1 MRNKSL
7 IFLFVLIFMV
17 VFSLSA
23 VSADDLQSTD
33 SGEVSGDVDVVTINP
48 WNTSG
53 ELTYEIPSE
62 AKEIKSAELYVNV
75 YAGSAKNTHGS
86 IANVSLNTVNGEKQI
101 ATEQLWIEDGSTD
114 GTIYVVNNH
123 TNKCYSDYQMNY
135 DLTDYLKGLNG
146 SSISIKVDTFKME
159 NKTFDGR
166 IKLIALI
173 LAYDD
178 GDNDKINYWI
188 DSTQKWTKTN
198 VTTIFSTENLN
209 DIVSAELVNVALSS
223 ADGSFILNDELIG
236 DAINHTAGNYYQYNY
251 WVVSS
256 KMKNGQKTEL
266 VSMNVGTG
274 TYASLKNVLSVL
286 KVQSNVK
293 IDVSLATEY
302 TSVNTCYAGTNNTLT
317 INVNSDKKGKYV
329 IELLADDVV
338 VDSSEIELDGENQKT
353 FLLTDPTIRPVDE
366 TTVNGANNTK
376 VTYAVNVKFSDN
388 IVASANKTVPVLYNG
403 NLGKD
408 FAYNASY
415 IEQSGS
421 ISVTGGIVVD
431 IKDDSTY
438 LSAATLNRTDIWEIN
453 LSENSS
459 FVKAF
464 IYVPY
469 NWFNPNL
476 ASEDINMFNTTF
488 NDIAIVPI
496 SIFRDQGNLGNYGK
510 YGYGLLV
517 YDVTNLIAQGN
528 NSLVLNKIAKTPAVY
543 PSTLVYLYDTDGSD
557 VITNVYFAEGA
568 DLLSN
573 GNNNAGRIAGTDSVI
588 NVATDYLNSAMLYI
602 FAASAQAG
610 EGNVIFNGDVSADVW
625 NGSTNSVGLYSEDIT
640 NSIANSNSISF
651 VATGSTI
658 LALNQIIVTTQ
669 DAIIKTTVTANALS
683 TTYDSGKTFTVNVLD
698 KNNKPVSGLK
708 LALKIY
714 TGSKYVTK
722 YVTTNANGVATFK
735 DASTL
740 AIGTHKVIITSTD
753 KKYDVEKTS
762 SIKVDKA
769 KTSVKAPK
777 VTAKVKKSKYFKVTV
792 KNKANNKAVKSIKV
806 KIKVFTGKKSKIYTL
821 KTNSKG
827 IANLNT
833 KSLKVGLHKVVISS
847 GDAKY
852 TISAKSTIVIKR

>member
-1 MRNKSL
+1 M
-7 IFLFVLIFMV
+7 
-17 VFSLSA
+17 
-23 VSADDLQSTD
+23 
-33 SGEVSGDVDVVTINP
+33 
-48 WNTSG
+48 
-53 ELTYEIPSE
+53 
-62 AKEIKSAELYVNV
+62 
-75 YAGSAKNTHGS
+75 AGSRE
-86 IANVSLNTVNGEKQI
+86 I
-101 ATEQLWIEDGSTD
+101 
-114 GTIYVVNNH
+114 
-123 TNKCYSDYQMNY
+123 
-135 DLTDYLKGLNG
+135 
-146 SSISIKVDTFKME
+146 
-159 NKTFDGR
+159 
-166 IKLIALI
+166 
-173 LAYDD
+173 
-178 GDNDKINYWI
+178 
-188 DSTQKWTKTN
+188 
-198 VTTIFSTENLN
+198 
-209 DIVSAELVNVALSS
+209 
-223 ADGSFILNDELIG
+223 
-236 DAINHTAGNYYQYNY
+236 
-251 WVVSS
+251 
-256 KMKNGQKTEL
+256 
-266 VSMNVGTG
+266 
-274 TYASLKNVLSVL
+274 LKNVLSVL

-353 FLLTDPTIRPVDE
+353 FLLTDPTIRSVDE

-669 DAIIKTTVTANALS
+669 DAIIKTTVTVSVNSISCSDVDNGFSGSHSAYTALIS
-683 TTYDSGKTFTVNVLD
+683 DCG
-698 KNNKPVSGLK
+698 
-708 LALKIY
+708 
-714 TGSKYVTK
+714 
-722 YVTTNANGVATFK
+722 NGR
-735 DASTL
+735 
-740 AIGTHKVIITSTD
+740 IQ
-753 KKYDVEKTS
+753 
-762 SIKVDKA
+762 
-769 KTSVKAPK
+769 
-777 VTAKVKKSKYFKVTV
+777 
-792 KNKANNKAVKSIKV
+792 
-806 KIKVFTGKKSKIYTL
+806 
-821 KTNSKG
+821 
-827 IANLNT
+827 
-833 KSLKVGLHKVVISS
+833 
-847 GDAKY
+847 
-852 TISAKSTIVIKR
+852 

>member
-159 NKTFDGR
+159 NKTFEGR

-223 ADGSFILNDELIG
+223 ADGSFILNNELIG

-251 WVVSS
+251 WDVSS

-353 FLLTDPTIRPVDE
+353 FLLTDPTIRSVDE

-438 LSAATLNRTDIWEIN
+438 LSAATLNRTDIWEIK

-573 GNNNAGRIAGTDSVI
+573 GNNNAGRIAGTDSTI

-683 TTYDSGKTFTVNVLD
+683 TTYDSGKTFNVKVVD
-698 KNNKPVSGLK
+698 KNNKQVSGL
-708 LALKIY
+708 
-714 TGSKYVTK
+714 
-722 YVTTNANGVATFK
+722 N
-735 DASTL
+735 L
-740 AIGTHKVIITSTD
+740 AI
-753 KKYDVEKTS
+753 
-762 SIKVDKA
+762 
-769 KTSVKAPK
+769 
-777 VTAKVKKSKYFKVTV
+777 
-792 KNKANNKAVKSIKV
+792 
-806 KIKVFTGKKSKIYTL
+806 
-821 KTNSKG
+821 
-827 IANLNT
+827 
-833 KSLKVGLHKVVISS
+833 
-847 GDAKY
+847 
-852 TISAKSTIVIKR
+852 